1 MTRARAGRFL
11 ATLILGTLI
20 SVTPLIAQD
29 GDHPITTT
37 DLLKIEQVGSPAV
50 SPDGS
55 QVAYTVQRIARDND
69 EADATYRYLTHIY
82 LAPLDGS
89 EPPRQLTRGDR
100 SATQPTWHPEGDRLA
115 FVRPVDGQ
123 PQVFVLR
130 LDGGEA
136 QQLTRMETGASSPRW
151 SPDGSRL
158 LFSSTFRHRQL
169 LADTTLA
176 PAPAPSWDTE
186 RPLVPDARIH
196 ELDEVEPDPDGSFEE
211 VQAWL
216 LRNQRDDNPRILH
229 RLDFLGETDL
239 NPEPSYAH
247 LFIIDD
253 APDAEPV
260 ALTSGFHSFAPGE
273 WLGGGERVVT
283 AGNLEAGV
291 HPDRIQQSHLYTVD
305 LEGVGPEGSRPER
318 LLDLENH
325 SLFVPTPAPDGDR
338 LLFLASDI
346 TDRGYAQTQ
355 LGLVDVASDGTVGE
369 ISFLSEGLDRSI
381 GAPAW
386 SADGRF
392 AYTTMGTE
400 GGIPIVRFDVET
412 GEHLEFV
419 DRIRGVQALDVGPR
433 GIAYV
438 LTEVANPFELYAA
451 ELDGADPTRLS
462 RHNAEW
468 LTERRVS
475 VPEEGTLTRPDGTD
489 VQYWVMEP
497 TFREEGERYPLLTNI
512 HGGPSVMWGPGE
524 ASMWHEFQLMASRG
538 YGVVYS
544 NPRGSAGYG
553 RDFQHGNHQDWGH
566 GPAGDVLAA
575 TSAATELDWVDED
588 RLVVTGGSYAGYLTA
603 WIVAHDHRFQAAV
616 AQRGV
621 YDLVT
626 FLGEGNAWR
635 LIPDRF
641 ELYPW
646 EEGGRE
652 LLTSESPFTY
662 VDQIETPLMVIHGD
676 VDLRTGVSQSEM
688 LVRALKILDRPV
700 EYVRYPGGAHDLS
713 RTGDP
718 HQRLDR
724 LLRIYE
730 FLERHIRD

>member
-1 MTRARAGRFL
+1 MQQARPARFL
-11 ATLILGTLI
+11 PMLLLGTL
-20 SVTPLIAQD
+20 VLAAPLVAQD
-29 GDHPITTT
+29 GDLPITTT
-37 DLLKIEQVGSPAV
+37 DLLEIQQVGSPAI

-55 QVAYTVQRIARDND
+55 LVAYTVQRIVSENED
-69 EADATYRYLTHIY
+69 EGSDYRYLTHIY
-82 LAPLDGS
+82 LAPTDGS
-89 EPPRQLTRGDR
+89 SPPRQLTRAHEG
-100 SATQPTWHPEGDRLA
+100 AGQPTWHPEGDRLA
-115 FVRPVDGQ
+115 FVRPVDGR
-123 PQVFVLR
+123 PQIFILPM
-130 LDGGEA
+130 DGGEA
-136 QQLTRMETGASSPRW
+136 QQLTRMETGASSPQW
-151 SPDGSRL
+151 SPDGTRL
-158 LFSSTFRHRQL
+158 LFASSFTHRQL
-169 LADTTLA
+169 RSDTALGPE
-176 PAPAPSWDTE
+176 PAPAWDVE
-186 RPLVPDARIH
+186 RPLFPDTRIH
-196 ELDEVEPDPDGSFEE
+196 ELDEVEADPDGTFQE

-216 LRNQRDDNPRILH
+216 LQNQLDDNPRILH

-239 NPEPSYAH
+239 SPEPSYTH
-247 LFIIDD
+247 LFVVE
-253 APDAEPV
+253 AEPDAEPTP
-260 ALTSGFHSFAPGE
+260 LTSGFHSSSPGV
-273 WLGGGERVVT
+273 WLGDGQRVVM
-283 AGNLEAGV
+283 AGNLEDPV
-291 HPDRIQQSHLYTVD
+291 HPDRLQESHLYVVD
-305 LEGVGPEGSRPER
+305 AEGGEPRL
-318 LLDLENH
+318 LLDLEDH
-325 SLFVPTPAPDGDR
+325 SLFAPTPSPDGAR
-338 LLFLASDI
+338 ILFLASDI

-355 LGLVDVASDGTVGE
+355 LGMVPVETDGSVGDAT
-369 ISFLSEGLDRSI
+369 FLLEGLDRAM
-381 GAPAW
+381 GAPVW

-392 AYTTMGTE
+392 AYTTMATE
-400 GGIPIVRFDVET
+400 GGVPIVRFDVET
-412 GEHLEFV
+412 GEHVEFV
-419 DRIRGVQALDVGPR
+419 DRTRGVQALDAGPG

-451 ELDGADPTRLS
+451 SLDGSDARQLT
-462 RHNAEW
+462 RHNADW
-468 LTERRVS
+468 LADRRVS
-475 VPEEGTLTRPDGTD
+475 IPEEGTLTRPDGTE
-489 VQYWVMEP
+489 VQYWVMRP
-497 TFREEGERYPLLTNI
+497 TFFEEGERYPLLTNI

-538 YGVVYS
+538 YGVVFS

-575 TSAATELDWVDED
+575 TSAATELDWVDPD

-621 YDLVT
+621 YDLIT

-646 EEGGRE
+646 DEGGRD
-652 LLTSESPFTY
+652 LLVSESPFTY
-662 VDQIETPLMVIHGD
+662 VDQIQTPLMVIHGD

-718 HQRLDR
+718 HQRMDR

-730 FLERHIRD
+730 FLERHLQN